1 MAKLIYALTLIT
13 ALSLSGCNTVK
24 GTATGMGQDFQAVTG
39 TGQKTTQTSST
50 STHYPVS
57 NTRYTTTTTSHH

>member
-1 MAKLIYALTLIT
+1 MTKLISALTLIT

-24 GTATGMGQDFQAVTG
+24 GTATGMGQDFHAVTG

-50 STHYPVS
+50 TTYYPTS
-57 NTRYTTTTTSHH
+57 NTRYTTTTSHH